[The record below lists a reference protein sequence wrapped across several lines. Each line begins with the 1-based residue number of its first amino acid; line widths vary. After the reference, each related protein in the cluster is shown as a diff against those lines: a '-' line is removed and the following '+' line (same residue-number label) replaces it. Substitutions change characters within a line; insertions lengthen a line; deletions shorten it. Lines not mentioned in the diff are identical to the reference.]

1 MLFINKVLLDLYQ
14 ITKQKNRIMK
24 AVKTFV
30 LVFKSGRRDKFFAI
44 KKIDLKEMCNWT
56 LVEKCIEIK

>member
-1 MLFINKVLLDLYQ
+1 
-14 ITKQKNRIMK
+14 MK